1 MVPALQDGWG
11 FHPGAGA
18 FSAVSA
24 EHTPSPVVV
33 TPVKRG
39 NNVRRF
45 TELPCGGLQ
54 GTRQARAGEPSG
66 ADSGKADCYHPLKS
80 LLSPPPLR
88 TSWALSS
95 HSVYSYFLLFLSFPV
110 NLKFL

>member
-1 MVPALQDGWG
+1 MVPALQDGVG

-39 NNVRRF
+39 KNVRRF

-54 GTRQARAGEPSG
+54 GTRRAQDYREHAERGQLGGPPGLIQAR
-66 ADSGKADCYHPLKS
+66 LTVTI
-80 LLSPPPLR
+80 L
-88 TSWALSS
+88 
-95 HSVYSYFLLFLSFPV
+95 
-110 NLKFL
+110 